1 MLKSVKAYLKSRKEK
16 YKVPKRVQDL
26 IPINCI
32 WADGI
37 FRSGTGYSKM
47 YKFKD
52 INYSV
57 AADEDKK
64 IMLDKYCDVIKSL
77 DSNASA
83 QILVN
88 NRKTSKADV
97 MESAFMKCESED
109 RDKFREEYNQM
120 ISGNSIRGTNYIQDR
135 YITITIVKKN
145 IKEARGFFER
155 LKPELEKRFFVL
167 DSKLEEVNIEE
178 RLRVLH
184 NYYRSDEKE
193 SFFFDAKSNVMR
205 GFDFRDSICPDSIEM
220 HSDYLKIGNKYS
232 RVFFLKDMSSFLT
245 DTFVYGEHG
254 INIS

>member
-32 WADGI
+32 WTDGI

-64 IMLDKYCDVIKSL
+64 TMLDKYCEVIKSL

-88 NRKTSKADV
+88 NRKTSKADI
-97 MESAFMKCESED
+97 MESAFMKHESED
-109 RDKFREEYNQM
+109 RDKYREEYNQM

-135 YITITIVKKN
+135 YITITVVKKN
-145 IKEARGFFER
+145 IKEARGF
-155 LKPELEKRFFVL
+155 
-167 DSKLEEVNIEE
+167 
-178 RLRVLH
+178 
-184 NYYRSDEKE
+184 
-193 SFFFDAKSNVMR
+193 
-205 GFDFRDSICPDSIEM
+205 
-220 HSDYLKIGNKYS
+220 
-232 RVFFLKDMSSFLT
+232 LKD
-245 DTFVYGEHG
+245 
-254 INIS
+254 

>member
-32 WADGI
+32 WTDGI

-88 NRKTSKADV
+88 NRKTSKADI
-97 MESAFMKCESED
+97 MESAFMKHKSED
-109 RDKFREEYNQM
+109 RDKYRD
-120 ISGNSIRGTNYIQDR
+120 IR
-135 YITITIVKKN
+135 
-145 IKEARGFFER
+145 
-155 LKPELEKRFFVL
+155 
-167 DSKLEEVNIEE
+167 
-178 RLRVLH
+178 
-184 NYYRSDEKE
+184 
-193 SFFFDAKSNVMR
+193 
-205 GFDFRDSICPDSIEM
+205 
-220 HSDYLKIGNKYS
+220 
-232 RVFFLKDMSSFLT
+232 
-245 DTFVYGEHG
+245 
-254 INIS
+254 